1 MKAFNK
7 TSLYVLI
14 AILIFQSMSIPVSAI
29 ASDRNEANDESSD
42 LLFTEL
48 DEDVQI
54 YENETGSS
62 DVIGTLTNGDTI
74 EILHSGEQFSLIEHT
89 DQETLEQLEGY
100 VLNEEIEALSYED
113 LEESTEVDEHVLE
126 FDLTDLEEEIFVYE
140 NESESSEVVGT
151 LTNEDTIRLLD
162 SSDDFSFI
170 EYLNIETLEEIQGY
184 VLNEDIL
191 LILDEGQE
199 ESYEETPTEDNVE
212 VDDETPNV
220 DLDSDGS
227 SDTAEEDQDENS
239 VSTKEEQDDQIK
251 ENDSAENASLFSTAS
266 AQSLQGIALN
276 NRTHVYSEPSTSS
289 ESKKSYAKGSILK
302 YHDYSDNW
310 YRTGVFID
318 GVKEV
323 GYIHKSH
330 VENAMEDPVLLE
342 GVALKN
348 RTPVYMRASTDS
360 SIRKDYAPGS
370 ILKYYTFS
378 ENWYRTGVFVNGVKQ
393 TGYIHKS
400 DVENP
405 TDNPVLLEGIAI
417 TDRTP
422 VYTNPS
428 TNSSIRRDYAPG
440 SILKYYTF
448 TDEWYKTGV
457 FIDGVKLTG
466 YIHKSDVEN
475 PTDNPELLEGV
486 ALKNKTAVY
495 SNPSTGSKKKKEY
508 SSGSILKYYTYTDS
522 WYRTGVYI
530 NGVKE
535 TGYIHKSDV
544 DTATDNPVYKRGV
557 ALQQPTTVYSRAST
571 NSKALKSYSS
581 GRVLIY
587 YTYSEDWYRT
597 GVYIDGVKVTGYIHK
612 SHVSESIESNYDLS
626 LKEATDIQVRAN
638 GQTDKNYKTYVHKDY
653 ISNNRVIA
661 DTLNVRGGPGTDY
674 WVVGQL
680 KNNASVTILNTSG
693 NWHEIEFTKNHQWV
707 NASPQDISYYL
718 DPNNFIDD
726 PVQRFQF
733 LDLSKASGASVASLN
748 SYLADKG
755 ILRGHGQSFLNA
767 GNTHNVNDA
776 YLMSHALL
784 ETGNGSSQLATGNE
798 VGLNSSGK
806 ATFVTSSNRGQL
818 TSIKTVYNMY
828 GVGANDGCALE
839 CGSIRAY
846 QEGWTSPEKAI
857 IGGAKF
863 IGEQYIHGKNNTNT
877 VQNTLYKMRWNPEYM
892 ERTNNAGHQYAT
904 DIGWA
909 SKQVSRISSIY
920 ADLGHDYILLDIPIY
935 R

>member
-1 MKAFNK
+1 
-7 TSLYVLI
+7 
-14 AILIFQSMSIPVSAI
+14 MSIPISAI
-29 ASDRNEANDESSD
+29 ASENSEAFGDPSS
-42 LLFTEL
+42 FTLTGLEV
-48 DEDVQI
+48 DIQI
-54 YENETGSS
+54 YEEDNASS
-62 DVIGTLTNGDTI
+62 DVTGTLSNGDI
-74 EILHSGEQFSLIEHT
+74 IKILHSDDKFSFVEYT
-89 DQETLEQLEGY
+89 NQETSESIQGY
-100 VLNEEIEALSYED
+100 ILNEEIMDLSNDD
-113 LEESTEVDEHVLE
+113 LEENTEVVDHILE
-126 FDLTDLEEEIFVYE
+126 IDLADLDEEIYVYQE
-140 NESESSEVVGT
+140 EDDSSDIIGT
-151 LTNEDTIRLLD
+151 LTNEDTIKILKLF
-162 SSDDFSFI
+162 DDFSLV
-170 EYLNIETLEEIQGY
+170 EYVNLESSEKIQGF
-184 VLNEDIL
+184 VLNKDISFL
-191 LILDEGQE
+191 FDE
-199 ESYEETPTEDNVE
+199 ESNEDAPPEDNVE
-212 VDDETPNV
+212 VIDEVPNV
-220 DLDSDGS
+220 ESGNDQFSDPVTE
-227 SDTAEEDQDENS
+227 DFEEDSE
-239 VSTKEEQDDQIK
+239 STKEEKQDVQNKDNQLEK
-251 ENDSAENASLFSTAS
+251 NSNVLSAASS
-266 AQSLQGIALN
+266 QSMQGIALN
-276 NRTHVYSEPSTSS
+276 NRTHVYSEPSTNSK
-289 ESKKSYAKGSILK
+289 SKKSYAEGSILK
-302 YHDYSDNW
+302 YHDYSDEW
-310 YRTGVFID
+310 YRTGVFIN

-330 VENAMEDPVLLE
+330 VENAMNDPVLLE
-342 GVALKN
+342 GIALKN
-348 RTPVYMRASTDS
+348 RTPVYMRASTGS

-378 ENWYRTGVFVNGVKQ
+378 ENWYRTGVIINGVKQ

-405 TDNPVLLEGIAI
+405 TESPELLEGIAI
-417 TDRTP
+417 KDRTP
-422 VYTNPS
+422 VYTRPS
-428 TNSSIRRDYAPG
+428 TSSSIRRDYAPG

-457 FIDGVKLTG
+457 YINGVKQTG

-495 SNPSTGSKKKKEY
+495 SKPSTGSKKKKEY
-508 SSGSILKYYTYTDS
+508 SPGSILKYYTYTDN

-530 NGVKE
+530 DGVKE

-557 ALQQPTTVYSRAST
+557 ALKQPTTVYSKAST
-571 NSKALKSYSS
+571 NSKTLKSYSS

-587 YTYSEDWYRT
+587 YTYSKDWYRT

-612 SHVSESIESNYDLS
+612 SHVSESIESNYNLS
-626 LKEATDIQVRAN
+626 LKEAANIQVKAN
-638 GQTDKNYKTYVHKDY
+638 GQTDKNYRTYVHKDY
-653 ISNNRVIA
+653 ISNNKVTA

-680 KNNASVTILNTSG
+680 KKNASVTVLNTTG
-693 NWHEIEFTKNHQWV
+693 NWHEIEFTKNRQWV
-707 NASPQDISYYL
+707 NASPDDISYYL
-718 DPNNFIDD
+718 DPKNFIDD

-733 LDLSKASGASVASLN
+733 LDLSKPSGASVASLN

-755 ILRGHGQSFLNA
+755 ILRGHGQTFLNA

-784 ETGNGSSQLATGNE
+784 ETGNGTSKLATGNE

-806 ATFVTSSNRGQL
+806 PTFVTSSNRSQL

-839 CGSIRAY
+839 CGSIKAY
-846 QEGWTSPEKAI
+846 EEGWTTPEKAI

-863 IGEQYIHGKNNTNT
+863 IGEQYIHGKNSTNT

-892 ERTNNAGHQYAT
+892 ERTNTAGHQYAT

-909 SKQVSRISSIY
+909 SKQVSRIASIY
-920 ADLGHDYILLDIPIY
+920 AALGHDYILLDIPIY
-935 R
+935 K

>member
-1 MKAFNK
+1 
-7 TSLYVLI
+7 
-14 AILIFQSMSIPVSAI
+14 MSVPVSAI
-29 ASDRNEANDESSD
+29 ASDNNETNNDSSE
-42 LLFTEL
+42 LVLTEL
-48 DEDVQI
+48 DEDIQI
-54 YENETGSS
+54 YENDTDASN
-62 DVIGTLTNGDTI
+62 VIGTLTNGDTI
-74 EILHSGEQFSLIEHT
+74 EILHLDETFSLVEHT
-89 DQETLEQLEGY
+89 DQ
-100 VLNEEIEALSYED
+100 
-113 LEESTEVDEHVLE
+113 
-126 FDLTDLEEEIFVYE
+126 
-140 NESESSEVVGT
+140 
-151 LTNEDTIRLLD
+151 
-162 SSDDFSFI
+162 
-170 EYLNIETLEEIQGY
+170 ETLEEIQGY
-184 VLNEDIL
+184 VLNEEITAL
-191 LILDEGQE
+191 LDEDLE
-199 ESYEETPTEDNVE
+199 EDTE
-212 VDDETPNV
+212 VDDHILEFDLTDLEEEVLVFEDESESSDVVGSLTNE
-220 DLDSDGS
+220 DTIKLLDSSDDFSFVEYLNLETSEKIQGYVLNKDIRFIFDEEEESIEDPPSKESEEVNDDDPNANLDGDES
-227 SDTAEEDQDENS
+227 SDIVEEDQGKDSESIKN
-239 VSTKEEQDDQIK
+239 EQDDQIK
-251 ENDSAENASLFSTAS
+251 EVDPAESASVLSTTS
-266 AQSLQGIALN
+266 TQSLQGIALK

-289 ESKKSYAKGSILK
+289 KSKKSYVIGSILK
-302 YHDYSDNW
+302 YHDYSDDW
-310 YRTGVFID
+310 YEAVVFVS
-318 GVKEV
+318 GNREL

-342 GVALKN
+342 GAALKN
-348 RTPVYMRASTDS
+348 RTPVYTRASTS
-360 SIRKDYAPGS
+360 SNIWKDYAEGS
-370 ILKYYTFS
+370 TLKFYTFS
-378 ENWYRTGVFVNGVKQ
+378 ENWYRTGVIINGVREV
-393 TGYIHKS
+393 GYIHKS
-400 DVENP
+400 DVENQSN
-405 TDNPVLLEGIAI
+405 DSHVL
-417 TDRTP
+417 
-422 VYTNPS
+422 
-428 TNSSIRRDYAPG
+428 
-440 SILKYYTF
+440 
-448 TDEWYKTGV
+448 
-457 FIDGVKLTG
+457 IDG
-466 YIHKSDVEN
+466 I
-475 PTDNPELLEGV
+475 

-495 SNPSTGSKKKKEY
+495 SNPSKDSNKQKEY
-508 SSGSILKYYTYTDS
+508 SAGTTLKFYDFTDNWYRTGVYIDGVKVTGYIHKSDVEIPTANPVNLEGVALKNKTVVYSSPSTSSKKQKEYTLGSILKYTTFTDS
-522 WYRTGVYI
+522 WYQATVYI

-544 DTATDNPVYKRGV
+544 NTATDNPVYKRGV

-581 GRVLIY
+581 GRILAY

-597 GVYIDGVKVTGYIHK
+597 GVYIDGVKITGYIHK

-846 QEGWTSPEKAI
+846 EEGWTSPEKAI

-892 ERTNNAGHQYAT
+892 ERTNTAGHQYAT